1 MSAMPAESFAPP
13 VGQPDTSSRRAQ
25 LECDRGLAAD
35 SWQN

>member
-1 MSAMPAESFAPP
+1 MGAMPAVPFASPA
-13 VGQPDTSSRRAQ
+13 GQPDTSSRRAQ